1 MVRDLL
7 TDKVIGRAIE
17 VHRNLG
23 PGLLESAYEACLCF
37 ELNKAGLN
45 FTKQQAIPVRYK
57 SIKLDCGFRADIIVE
72 DKLLLELKATDRIH
86 PIHKAQLLTYL
97 KLTGLKI
104 GLILNFNTELLKNG
118 IQRMVL

>member
-37 ELNKAGLN
+37 ELNKEGLN

-57 SIKLDCGFRADIIVE
+57 SIDLYCGFRADIIVE

-86 PIHKAQLLTYL
+86 PIHNAQLLTYL
-97 KLTGLKI
+97 KLTGLKT